1 MTPAGREQAPAR
13 RGVRIDDEHL
23 VEPGRGFSLRTGAS
37 HIRLFDR
44 RVAALS
50 RGEERVIALLAVT
63 GTVISGLIVLQAV
76 LVAQALASVFAGDSA
91 ARVVVWFVAAIAA
104 LLVRLKLIW
113 TYQTFSAA
121 GAGRVAGRLRERLY
135 RHLTDLG
142 PSWSL
147 RQRSGALQTTLVD
160 GVEAVEAYFRLFV
173 AQVSA
178 SMLTVVSITVAMA
191 FIDPLIAVVVGTLV
205 LLAAAG
211 PAISWR
217 FLGTELRHW
226 WTVAP
231 ALSAEFADSAQGV
244 PTLKIFGAAKHRH
257 TVLRQRAGDV
267 LAASM
272 RLNWI
277 EHAHLQPFSLASA
290 AALVLAIWIGI
301 VRHDEGALS
310 TAALLT
316 VLMLVGEAL
325 RPVVE
330 TKRALHW
337 AMSGMGAAEGVLDIL
352 DTAPAVLPGRARVG
366 QDSFEGP
373 TRVPAVEFEDVTLR
387 YRPGDDP
394 ALDDFSLAIG
404 AGERVALVGP
414 SGAGKTTVAS
424 VLLRF
429 FVPQSGTVRLAGVDL
444 ADLDLENLRR
454 AIALVPQDAYLFS
467 GSIADNLR
475 LARPSA
481 TEEEMLEAMRRAAG
495 AEILDRL
502 PDGLDSEVGERGTRL
517 SGGERQRIAIARAF
531 LVDAPVLVLDEA
543 TSNVDVESERTIQAA
558 LDRLAA
564 GRTVL
569 MIAHRLSTVRDADR
583 IVVLDRGR
591 VVEAGTHED
600 LAARPGRYQQMIAAD
615 QDDER

>member
-1 MTPAGREQAPAR
+1 MTHLKHEEMPTQ
-13 RGVRIDDEHL
+13 RGARIDDEHL

-44 RVAALS
+44 RVAALG
-50 RGEERVIALLAVT
+50 RGEERVIAILAVA
-63 GTVISGLIVLQAV
+63 GTVISGLVVLQAV
-76 LVAQALASVFAGDSA
+76 LVAQALASVFADDSA
-91 ARVVVWFVAAIAA
+91 TQVVVWFVAAVAA
-104 LLVRLKLIW
+104 LAVRLALVW

-121 GAGRVAGRLRERLY
+121 SAGRVAGRLRERLY

-142 PSWSL
+142 PGWSI

-160 GVEAVEAYFRLFV
+160 GVEAIESYFRLFV
-173 AQVSA
+173 AQVAA
-178 SMLTVVSITVAMA
+178 SMLTVVSITAAMA
-191 FIDPLIAVVVGTLV
+191 FIDPLIAVVVGALV
-205 LLAAAG
+205 LLSAAG

-217 FLGTELRHW
+217 FLGTDLRHW

-231 ALSAEFADSAQGV
+231 ALSAEFVDSAQGAS
-244 PTLKIFGAAKHRH
+244 TLKIFGASQHRH

-267 LAASM
+267 LKASM
-272 RLNWI
+272 RLNWV
-277 EHAHLQPFSLASA
+277 EHAHLQPFALASSV
-290 AALVLAIWIGI
+290 ALIAAIWIGI
-301 VRHDEGALS
+301 VRHDEGVLS
-310 TAALLT
+310 TAELLT

-325 RPVVE
+325 RPIVE
-330 TKRALHW
+330 TKRALHF

-352 DTAPAVLPGRARVG
+352 DTVPAVLPGRGQVG

-373 TRVPAVEFEDVTLR
+373 MPVPAVEFDDVTLR

-394 ALDDFSLAIG
+394 ALDEFSLAIG
-404 AGERVALVGP
+404 AGERVALVGS

-429 FVPQSGTVRLAGVDL
+429 FVPQSGTVRLAGVDV

-454 AIALVPQDAYLFS
+454 TVALVPQDAYLFS

-481 TEEEMLEAMRRAAG
+481 TEDEMLDAMRRAAG

-502 PDGLDSEVGERGTRL
+502 PNGLDSEVGERGTRL

-558 LDRLAA
+558 LDRLAV

-569 MIAHRLSTVRDADR
+569 LIAHRLSTVRDADR

-591 VVEAGTHED
+591 VVDVGTHDD
-600 LAARPGRYQQMIAAD
+600 LAARPGRYQQMMAAE
-615 QDDER
+615 QEDDR

>member
-1 MTPAGREQAPAR
+1 MTHREREGKTTR

-50 RGEERVIALLAVT
+50 RGEERGIALLAVA
-63 GTVISGLIVLQAV
+63 GTAISGLIVLQAV
-76 LVAQALASVFAGDSA
+76 LVAQALAGVFAEDSA
-91 ARVVVWFVAAIAA
+91 TQVIVWFVAAVAA
-104 LLVRLKLIW
+104 LVVRLQLVW
-113 TYQTFSAA
+113 TYQTFSATS
-121 GAGRVAGRLRERLY
+121 AGRVAGRLRKRLY
-135 RHLTDLG
+135 KHLADLG
-142 PSWSL
+142 PGWSV

-160 GVEAVEAYFRLFV
+160 GIEAIEGYFRLFV
-173 AQVSA
+173 AQVAA
-178 SMLTVVSITVAMA
+178 SMLTVVSIAVAMA
-191 FIDPLIAVVVGTLV
+191 FIDPLIALVVGTLV
-205 LLAAAG
+205 MLSAAG

-217 FLGTELRHW
+217 FLGTDLRHW

-231 ALSAEFADSAQGV
+231 ALSAEFVDSAQGSS
-244 PTLKIFGAAKHRH
+244 TLKIFGASQHRH

-267 LAASM
+267 LKINM
-272 RLNWI
+272 RLNWV

-290 AALVLAIWIGI
+290 VAVIAAIWIGI
-301 VRHDEGALS
+301 VRHDDGALS
-310 TAALLT
+310 TVELLT
-316 VLMLVGEAL
+316 VLMLTGEAL

-330 TKRALHW
+330 TKRALHF

-352 DTAPAVLPGRARVG
+352 ETAPSVLPGSAKVG

-373 TRVPAVEFEDVTLR
+373 TQVPVIEFEGVTLR
-387 YRPGDDP
+387 YRSGDDP
-394 ALDDFSLAIG
+394 ALDEFSLAIA

-429 FVPQSGTVRLAGVDL
+429 FVPQSGAVRLAGVDV
-444 ADLDLENLRR
+444 ADLDLDNLRR
-454 AIALVPQDAYLFS
+454 TIALVPQDSYLFS

-481 TEEEMLEAMRRAAG
+481 TEYEMLDAMRRAAG

-502 PDGLDSEVGERGTRL
+502 PDGLDSDVGERGTRL

-569 MIAHRLSTVRDADR
+569 QIAHRLSTVRDADR

-591 VVEAGTHED
+591 VVDAGTHDD
-600 LAARPGRYQQMIAAD
+600 LASRPGRYRQMMAAD
-615 QDDER
+615 QVDDQ